1 MMIGS
6 TQKKKKS
13 FVQLILRKYDE
24 DNVILRD
31 TQIITSKAKMPNT
44 SLSTTVNCLPVILA
58 ETIHM
63 YRQLVLQVCNNTIS
77 FSYSTHCFWLLA
89 EGANNTCPH
98 PNAKGWAISLSHKHS
113 TEAQVTNANAY
124 IYTKHCIRFETHS
137 ALVHK
142 LSSSFPL
149 SHSLYI

>member
-1 MMIGS
+1 MRS
-6 TQKKKKS
+6 PQERNTR
-13 FVQLILRKYDE
+13 LE
-24 DNVILRD
+24 NV
-31 TQIITSKAKMPNT
+31 
-44 SLSTTVNCLPVILA
+44 LA
-58 ETIHM
+58 NLDFDPQE
-63 YRQLVLQVCNNTIS
+63 
-77 FSYSTHCFWLLA
+77 

-113 TEAQVTNANAY
+113 TEAYVTNANAY